1 MTVANKALGIF
12 SADQDRPGIA
22 WSISSFRSILQP
34 HRPLFVSFVLLA
46 ALTLALSGCLTFG
59 RRNPTSV
66 SNAPA
71 NGVVFVADGA
81 GNFQAASRALHE
93 LFADEKVNFHLATFE
108 WSHGYGR
115 ILADQLGFNYAL
127 AQGKRLALEVEAY
140 ARSNPQ
146 MPIYLVGH
154 SAGSTVVLSALENLP
169 PGVVERAFLLSP
181 SVSAS
186 YDIRP
191 AVHNVNRG
199 VHVFYSRHDYWYLGF
214 ATHVLGTADRKY
226 FHPAS
231 GRVGFRFS
239 VDGGDFAVQAKL
251 FQRPWQRVDIHAG
264 NLGGHYGN
272 YQPGFLKRHLLP
284 LLEPVKS

>member
-1 MTVANKALGIF
+1 MV
-12 SADQDRPGIA
+12 SADASQR
-22 WSISSFRSILQP
+22 RSRLP
-34 HRPLFVSFVLLA
+34 RRPLLVSFVLVLA
-46 ALTLALSGCLTFG
+46 ATLALSGCLSFG
-59 RRNPTSV
+59 RRHPTTV
-66 SNAPA
+66 SAAPA
-71 NGVVFVADGA
+71 NGVVFVTDGA
-81 GNFQAASRALHE
+81 GNFQAVSRTLRE
-93 LFADEKVNFHLATFE
+93 LFEHEHLNYHVVTFE

-127 AQGKRLALEVEAY
+127 AQGKQLALEIEAY
-140 ARSNPQ
+140 AQAHPH

-154 SAGSTVVLSALENLP
+154 SAGSTVALSALEHMP
-169 PGVVERAFLLSP
+169 PGLVERAFLLSP
-181 SVSAS
+181 SVSNH

-191 AVHNVNRG
+191 AVQSVSRG
-199 VHVFYSRHDYWYLGF
+199 MHVFYSRHDYWYLGF

-231 GRVGFRFS
+231 GRVGFRVP
-239 VDGGDFAVQAKL
+239 VDGGGDFALQAKL